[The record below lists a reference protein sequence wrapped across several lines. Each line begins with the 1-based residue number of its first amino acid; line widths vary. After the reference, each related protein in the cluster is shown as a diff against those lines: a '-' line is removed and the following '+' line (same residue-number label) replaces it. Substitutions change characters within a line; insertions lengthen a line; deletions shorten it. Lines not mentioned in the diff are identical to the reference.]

1 MNGCCGNCK
10 YGHYD
15 KMQGY
20 VCVNDESE
28 YVADFVEYEHWCEE
42 WESKNDKEVKP
53 LYTYL
58 EQQDGGS
65 WITHHVWKCVDCG
78 KEIY

>member
-1 MNGCCGNCK
+1 MKKCCGTCR

-28 YVADFVEYEHWCEE
+28 FVADFVEHDHICEE
-42 WESKNDKEVKP
+42 WEDKENV
-53 LYTYL
+53 
-58 EQQDGGS
+58 ESD
-65 WITHHVWKCVDCG
+65 
-78 KEIY
+78 

>member
-1 MNGCCGNCK
+1 MGIDFAKLQQEIIADLKKFEKNKKGVICMNGCCGNCK

-42 WESKNDKEVKP
+42 WESKNDKE
-53 LYTYL
+53 
-58 EQQDGGS
+58 D
-65 WITHHVWKCVDCG
+65 
-78 KEIY
+78 